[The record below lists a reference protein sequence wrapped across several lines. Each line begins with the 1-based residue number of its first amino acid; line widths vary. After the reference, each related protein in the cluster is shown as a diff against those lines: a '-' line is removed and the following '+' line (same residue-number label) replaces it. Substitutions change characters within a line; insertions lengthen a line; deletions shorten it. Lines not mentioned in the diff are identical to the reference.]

1 MESGRITLSVRG
13 NYEQM
18 LLRRIELA
26 ETNPGEHTWMMHPWF
41 THDVERADWGKWK
54 AIIKSIPVAA
64 TVDTAPGPVAAPR
77 RTEGRIRPDRNA
89 AAPRGRPGAGRRG
102 GVAGR
107 RGR

>member
-64 TVDTAPGPVAAPR
+64 TVDTAPGPVGLVHASPTAR
-77 RTEGRIRPDRNA
+77 HWDTMLTKCATNA
-89 AAPRGRPGAGRRG
+89 AGTRPSPSTR
-102 GVAGR
+102 
-107 RGR
+107 